1 MVERKHIAVLR
12 FRHQG
17 EFVADIDLV
26 DDPCLEACR
35 DEALIRVIEKASEL
49 RCDADS
55 DGELVV
61 VLDTDVVWSSRGPL
75 DSPCS
80 PKEVRP

>member
-1 MVERKHIAVLR
+1 MTIRKHVAVLR
-12 FRHQG
+12 FRHKG

-35 DEALIRVIEKASEL
+35 EDALIRAIERASKL
-49 RCDADS
+49 QCDQIS

-61 VLDTDVVWSSRGPL
+61 VLDTDVVWSSRG
-75 DSPCS
+75 
-80 PKEVRP
+80 EVQS